1 MSLFVICDILELFVN
16 TFTGDDKYSL
26 HNREDLQQPI
36 QIQLSKKQK
45 KNSEF
50 FAVFLKFTSNFE
62 HFEKNIT
69 FIAHLLAKLRIAND
83 VVK

>member
-16 TFTGDDKYSL
+16 TLTGNDKYSL

>member
-16 TFTGDDKYSL
+16 TLTGDDKYSL

-45 KNSEF
+45 KIQN
-50 FAVFLKFTSNFE
+50 FLLYF
-62 HFEKNIT
+62 
-69 FIAHLLAKLRIAND
+69 
-83 VVK
+83 